1 MKIILDGEKVNSR
14 RGLHKYLQR
23 VFSFPDYYGRNLDA
37 LYDCLT
43 DLHEDV
49 ELEVTHPATLAER
62 LGPYSERLNAVLRRA
77 AQDNPHLTVLISEE

>member
-1 MKIILDGEKVNSR
+1 MLFRS
-14 RGLHKYLQR
+14 
-23 VFSFPDYYGRNLDA
+23 
-37 LYDCLT
+37 
-43 DLHEDV
+43 

>member
-1 MKIILDGEKVNSR
+1 MKIILDGEKVKSR

-23 VFSFPDYYGRNLDA
+23 AFGFPDYYGRNLDA

-49 ELEVTHPATLAER
+49 ELEITHSSTLAER
-62 LGPYSERLNAVLRRA
+62 LGSYSERLFAVLQRA
-77 AQDNPHLTVLISEE
+77 GQENEHLTVLIPEE